1 MSLSTKKIILAI
13 PLIVFSFM
21 LPCVANA
28 ALSPLTDTQCWTR
41 EMCLGRTH
49 DCDHC
54 FKEGEGQCSAPFG
67 RCYHP
72 HEPIDLQ
79 IHLGSTGQVTDM
91 AEYISLAYS
100 YVLSIGSILA
110 VVVII
115 ASGIIYL
122 TAGGNPSRI
131 GQAKEYIGGA
141 VVGVILL
148 FTSYLIL
155 NTLNPDLVRLK
166 MPSISMIRPADIPA
180 TFCADVRWNTGNTE
194 NNRPLF
200 FRADDVAHDGDS
212 PTDPRRLKDYA
223 EATSSG
229 GRNYDPEQL
238 TCNFAFYSPTVAG
251 EPCYGSGGCEP
262 DADGNPS
269 ICARDPDPAK
279 RDWYTCQRGYVTGDI
294 EYGIETYDLYG
305 SGNQLQVIKMQIRAL
320 CGDNTRETLGTVLN
334 LDEDAMPRYVL
345 NFSTMASLIESG
357 ETYEQ
362 HLRESTCSNHNGLRG
377 IFLGMQ
383 LQENDMAMDD
393 GSMDGNT
400 EETSYQFYFGKSACT
415 NTSSNPYS
423 VTFRRYGGGGRWQIW
438 QDIPP
443 EELWSFDEIFSETT
457 RVRCNLRIENHHDSF
472 PVIE

>member
-166 MPSISMIRPADIPA
+166 MPSISMIRPANIA
-180 TFCADVRWNTGNTE
+180 TTFCADVPWDEKTPT
-194 NNRPLF
+194 F
-200 FRADDVAHDGDS
+200 FRADNVAENTS
-212 PTDPRRLKDYA
+212 PTNPRTLKNPV
-223 EATSSG
+223 EAVSSG
-229 GRNYDPEQL
+229 GGRPYDPTQL
-238 TCNFAFYSPTVAG
+238 TCNWAFYTATTG
-251 EPCYGSGGCEP
+251 ETPCFGNGGCEP
-262 DADGNPS
+262 RNGSPTV
-269 ICARDPDPAK
+269 CAQDTSTGRN
-279 RDWYTCQRGYVTGDI
+279 DWFTCQEGSITGTIAYGAYPFSNPLQISYISLHYLCGEGGAHELNRTTMPQEQSSSYVLSAPANVSPSHCPLEGDSIRGFFLRI
-294 EYGIETYDLYG
+294 GIE
-305 SGNQLQVIKMQIRAL
+305 
-320 CGDNTRETLGTVLN
+320 
-334 LDEDAMPRYVL
+334 
-345 NFSTMASLIESG
+345 
-357 ETYEQ
+357 
-362 HLRESTCSNHNGLRG
+362 
-377 IFLGMQ
+377 
-383 LQENDMAMDD
+383 ENDFIDD
-393 GSMDGNT
+393 
-400 EETSYQFYFGKSACT
+400 EWEFHLGKSACI
-415 NTSSNPYS
+415 NTSRNAYS
-423 VTFRRYGGGGRWQIW
+423 ITLPSSPRNGDATADSALFPQIDQSELW
-438 QDIPP
+438 TL
-443 EELWSFDEIFSETT
+443 EELGTEI
-457 RVRCNLRIENHHDSF
+457 RCNLKLEPRPDSF
-472 PVIE
+472 PITE